1 MRKLVIVRPNRCL
14 SSPPEKQFLI
24 RHLSSMRAVPAVVAT
39 VVFLFFGTP
48 GWAVTSQAYL
58 DSVTQV
64 KNSFHWDHTE
74 GGVAQVTTEARV
86 LLAEKPS
93 NLTTLHFD
101 ASNPARYSVREI
113 NGTLQNCVL
122 LTTYTKKD
130 AFWQSAV
137 PQQDLQFHSGGGAGY
152 DIFSWVTAGADLKNY
167 VASNYTTSLSVGTV
181 DLRISQTLGMPD
193 STGQGRVLASF
204 WTPMDLVLRPAYST
218 DIAVQISYDSL
229 PTYSDMSYAVADPSS
244 GGAGFKWQD
253 CNDTTY
259 SGDGGFGDFALN
271 NEAKTTY
278 PWTAMGYTYN
288 WNFLEDG
295 LNGRADDTNRVSSYV
310 GVSEFVV
317 SAGARVEFDSFVE
330 NDVLY
335 AYLIPESDTLTLL
348 VFSSGLVLLRRRHCS
363 V

>member
-1 MRKLVIVRPNRCL
+1 
-14 SSPPEKQFLI
+14 
-24 RHLSSMRAVPAVVAT
+24 
-39 VVFLFFGTP
+39 
-48 GWAVTSQAYL
+48 
-58 DSVTQV
+58 
-64 KNSFHWDHTE
+64 
-74 GGVAQVTTEARV
+74 
-86 LLAEKPS
+86 
-93 NLTTLHFD
+93 
-101 ASNPARYSVREI
+101 
-113 NGTLQNCVL
+113 
-122 LTTYTKKD
+122 
-130 AFWQSAV
+130 
-137 PQQDLQFHSGGGAGY
+137 
-152 DIFSWVTAGADLKNY
+152 
-167 VASNYTTSLSVGTV
+167 
-181 DLRISQTLGMPD
+181 
-193 STGQGRVLASF
+193 
-204 WTPMDLVLRPAYST
+204 MDLVLRPAYST